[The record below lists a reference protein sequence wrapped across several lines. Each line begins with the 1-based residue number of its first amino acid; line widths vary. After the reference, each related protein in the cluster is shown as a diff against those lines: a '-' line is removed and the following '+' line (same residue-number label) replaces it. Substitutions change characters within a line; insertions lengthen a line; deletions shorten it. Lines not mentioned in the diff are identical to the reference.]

1 MAFLDEARQL
11 AEQATR
17 SIEQG
22 LDQVRGRIDELQKQR
37 HLNDLARY
45 LGLLVYRARR
55 AGTQPDE
62 IEVERVCS
70 EMAAVEATLPGGP
83 TPPGPGTSGTTA
95 PGPGTTG
102 PGTTRPDDTGAT
114 GPDTTATGTT
124 DPGSPPTSG
133 PPAGPPRGYSL
144 DDV

>member
-83 TPPGPGTSGTTA
+83 TPPGPGGGTTA

>member
-1 MAFLDEARQL
+1 MAFLDEARLL

-22 LDQVRGRIDELQKQR
+22 VEQVRGRIDELQRQR
-37 HLNDLARY
+37 RFNDLGRY

-62 IEVERVCS
+62 AEVERVCT
-70 EMAAVEATLPGGP
+70 EMAAIEATLPGG
-83 TPPGPGTSGTTA
+83 TAAGAGPGA
-95 PGPGTTG
+95 EPG
-102 PGTTRPDDTGAT
+102 A
-114 GPDTTATGTT
+114 GPDN
-124 DPGSPPTSG
+124 PPTSG

-144 DDV
+144 DDM

>member
-1 MAFLDEARQL
+1 MAFLDDARQL

-22 LDQVRGRIDELQKQR
+22 LDQVRGRIDEVQR
-37 HLNDLARY
+37 QRRLNDLARY

-83 TPPGPGTSGTTA
+83 TPPGPGT
-95 PGPGTTG
+95 TG

-114 GPDTTATGTT
+114 GPDATATGTT

>member
-1 MAFLDEARQL
+1 MAFLDDARQL

-102 PGTTRPDDTGAT
+102 AT
-114 GPDTTATGTT
+114 GPDATATGTT

>member
-22 LDQVRGRIDELQKQR
+22 LDQVRERIDELQRQR
-37 HLNDLARY
+37 RFNELARK

-55 AGTQPDE
+55 AGTEPDQA
-62 IEVERVCS
+62 EVERIAA
-70 EMAAVEATLPGGP
+70 EMAAVEATLQGDGGRGPGQG
-83 TPPGPGTSGTTA
+83 PGPE
-95 PGPGTTG
+95 GPGN
-102 PGTTRPDDTGAT
+102 
-114 GPDTTATGTT
+114 
-124 DPGSPPTSG
+124 PPTSG

>member
-1 MAFLDEARQL
+1 MAFLDDARQL

-22 LDQVRGRIDELQKQR
+22 LDQVRGRIDEMQR
-37 HLNDLARY
+37 QRRLNDLARY

-62 IEVERVCS
+62 VEVERVCS

-83 TPPGPGTSGTTA
+83 TPPGPGTG
-95 PGPGTTG
+95 
-102 PGTTRPDDTGAT
+102 RPDDTGAT
-114 GPDTTATGTT
+114 GPDATATGTT
-124 DPGSPPTSG
+124 DPGGPPTSG